1 MHLIDAKCNSTI
13 ITSLFHFASTFAT
26 QNVIKNQNEINY
38 YIITKRAA
46 TVPLYGYSNLAYHL
60 LIFYY
65 HAKCIIQG
73 GGRRLVFF
81 TRSNLAERGYF

>member
-1 MHLIDAKCNSTI
+1 MISFCVDMHLIDAKCNNTI

-46 TVPLYGYSNLAYHL
+46 TMPDKETKLIRRVVTVVTSPVWVPVSVA
-60 LIFYY
+60 
-65 HAKCIIQG
+65 G
-73 GGRRLVFF
+73 GLV
-81 TRSNLAERGYF
+81 